1 MTPRFIV
8 VTFYSEGPP
17 WDAGLSLVEEERQF
31 RAAVEPYVDEVRS
44 YCPRKLS
51 ALWPGSE
58 KYHRDYTEW
67 LESHSLRGEL
77 RHYNRGW
84 AKLGFQGWKPF
95 LLQSLLN
102 DDSILTGDVIFY
114 HDVNFRKYPAFSRT
128 PAEWKDV
135 SLRIL
140 DDLGCDVFSPEGGR
154 LEADAKAF
162 LVRRYLH
169 ESAGLERGVRAG
181 LILLRKSRQS
191 IDFVDEWKT
200 LCDDLDNIAPLPNPK
215 PYAGAIWHAPE
226 QSIQSVLAL
235 RWKQEGRLPAEWP
248 LYAAGDLSYDSRILC
263 RKVSPPTAW
272 QRRLYRVYLS
282 LPVSLQSALI
292 ALFRGGAKIGSRL
305 RGR

>member
-1 MTPRFIV
+1 MTSRFIV
-8 VTFYSEGPP
+8 VTFYSEGSPY
-17 WDAGLSLVEEERQF
+17 DAGLSLVDEERHF

-44 YCPRKLS
+44 YCPRTLS

-58 KYHRDYTEW
+58 KYYRDYTEW
-67 LESHSLRGEL
+67 LESHLLRGEL
-77 RHYNRGW
+77 RHYNRSW
-84 AKLGFQGWKPF
+84 ARLGFQGWKPF
-95 LLQSLLN
+95 LLQSVLN

-128 PAEWKDV
+128 PAEWRDV

-140 DDLGCDVFSPEGGR
+140 DDLGCDIFSPEGGR

-169 ESAGLERGVRAG
+169 ESVGLERGVRAG

-191 IDFVDEWKT
+191 IDFVNEWKT

-226 QSIQSVLAL
+226 QSTLSVLAL
-235 RWKQEGRLPAEWP
+235 RWKHEGRLPAEWP
-248 LYAAGDLSYDSRILC
+248 LYAAGDLSYDTRIFC

-282 LPVSLQSALI
+282 LPASLQSGLI
-292 ALFRGGAKIGSRL
+292 ALFRGGAKISRRL

>member
-1 MTPRFIV
+1 MISRFIV
-8 VTFYSEGPP
+8 VTFYSEGSP
-17 WDAGLSLVEEERQF
+17 WDAGISLVDEERQF

-44 YCPRKLS
+44 YCPRTLS

-67 LESHSLRGEL
+67 LESHLLRGEL
-77 RHYNRGW
+77 RHYHPNW
-84 AKLGFQGWKPF
+84 ARLGFQGWKPF
-95 LLQSLLN
+95 LLQSVLN

-128 PAEWKDV
+128 PAEWRDV

-140 DDLGCDVFSPEGGR
+140 DDLGCDIFSPEGGR

-169 ESAGLERGVRAG
+169 ESVGLERGVRAG
-181 LILLRKSRQS
+181 LILLRKSKQS
-191 IDFVDEWKT
+191 IDFVNEWKT

-226 QSIQSVLAL
+226 QSTLSVLAL
-235 RWKQEGRLPAEWP
+235 RWKHEGRLPAEWP
-248 LYAAGDLSYDSRILC
+248 LYAAGDLSYDLRILY

-282 LPVSLQSALI
+282 LPASLQSALI
-292 ALFRGGAKIGSRL
+292 TLFRGGAKISRRI